1 MIKTEIAKSY
11 DIQELCRLL
20 EELFS
25 MEKEFEPDI
34 GKQEKGIKK
43 IMESSSTGFIA
54 VIKDNEKIIGM
65 VNILYV
71 VSTFLGERAA
81 ILEDMIIDREY
92 RGKGYGTTLIKYAVE
107 EAEKRGAKR
116 VTLLTDD
123 TNESAMKFYEK
134 NGFKKS
140 EMQVMR
146 KYF

>member
-1 MIKTEIAKSY
+1 MIRTEIAKSN

-25 MEKEFEPDI
+25 MEKEFEPDS
-34 GKQEKGIKK
+34 GKQKNGIKK

-54 VIKDNEKIIGM
+54 VIKENEKIIGM

-71 VSTFLGERAA
+71 VSTFLGEKAA